1 MAKRRTRNQTAS
13 TKTLSNEATQTK
25 KPKEN
30 NRRSSLSAST
40 KTRQART
47 RRAFQLYE
55 KAIAALQQHS
65 FRKARNAFQQILTD
79 YPEEQELGERA
90 SLYLKLCDREA
101 QEHQAPQTI
110 EEKLLAATV
119 ALNAH
124 SVDEAI
130 TEINAAAEMDPDNDK
145 VHYLLALACSLQG
158 NNESAVNHLSRAIA
172 LNDENRILAKDEPD
186 FESMSE
192 DPLFQ
197 KVIEP
202 PPAPDH

>member
-1 MAKRRTRNQTAS
+1 MVKRRTRNQTAS
-13 TKTLSNEATQTK
+13 TKTLSNEAAQTK

-30 NRRSSLSAST
+30 NRRSSLSGST
-40 KTRQART
+40 KARQART

-55 KAIAALQQHS
+55 KAIVALQQHS

-130 TEINAAAEMDPDNDK
+130 TEINAAAEMDPNNDK
-145 VHYLLALACSLQG
+145 VHYLLALAFSLQG

-197 KVIEP
+197 EVIEP
-202 PPAPDH
+202 PLAPDH